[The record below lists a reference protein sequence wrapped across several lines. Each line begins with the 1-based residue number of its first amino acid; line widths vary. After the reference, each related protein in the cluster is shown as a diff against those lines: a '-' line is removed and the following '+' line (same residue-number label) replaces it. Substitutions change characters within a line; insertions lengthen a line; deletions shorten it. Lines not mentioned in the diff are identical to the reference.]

1 MRLLEGGEDG
11 AEGEAGAVP
20 PVLLRLVVAQLL
32 LVLAQLLLL
41 LLLRLVLAQLLLP
54 LLLRLLQPLAQIPRA
69 VLRILALDQVTTKL
83 TMFSIDW
90 KSPLPH
96 ARRA

>member
-32 LVLAQLLLL
+32 LVLAQLLL
-41 LLLRLVLAQLLLP
+41 RLVLAQLLLLP

>member
-11 AEGEAGAVP
+11 AEGEVGAVP
-20 PVLLRLVVAQLL
+20 PVLLQLVVAQLV
-32 LVLAQLLLL
+32 LVLAQL

>member
-32 LVLAQLLLL
+32 LVLAQLL

>member
-11 AEGEAGAVP
+11 AEGEVGAVP

-32 LVLAQLLLL
+32 
-41 LLLRLVLAQLLLP
+41 LVLAQLLLP

-69 VLRILALDQVTTKL
+69 VLRILALDQATTKL

>member
-11 AEGEAGAVP
+11 AEGEVGAVP

-32 LVLAQLLLL
+32 LVLAQL

>member
-32 LVLAQLLLL
+32 LVLAQL

>member
-41 LLLRLVLAQLLLP
+41 RLVLAQLLLL

>member
-11 AEGEAGAVP
+11 AEGEVGAVP

-32 LVLAQLLLL
+32 
-41 LLLRLVLAQLLLP
+41 LVLAQLLLP

>member
-32 LVLAQLLLL
+32 
-41 LLLRLVLAQLLLP
+41 LVLAQLLLP

>member
-41 LLLRLVLAQLLLP
+41 RLVLARLLLP
-54 LLLRLLQPLAQIPRA
+54 LLLQLLQPLAQIPRA

>member
-11 AEGEAGAVP
+11 AEREVGAVP

-32 LVLAQLLLL
+32 LVLAQL

>member
-11 AEGEAGAVP
+11 AEGEVGAVP

-32 LVLAQLLLL
+32 LVLAQLLL

>member
-11 AEGEAGAVP
+11 AEGEVGAVP

-41 LLLRLVLAQLLLP
+41 RLVLAQLLLLP

>member
-41 LLLRLVLAQLLLP
+41 RLVLAQLLLLLL

>member
-11 AEGEAGAVP
+11 AEGEVGAVP

-32 LVLAQLLLL
+32 LVLAQ

>member
-11 AEGEAGAVP
+11 AEGEVGAVP

-32 LVLAQLLLL
+32 LVLAQLL

>member
-1 MRLLEGGEDG
+1 MRLLEGGEEG
-11 AEGEAGAVP
+11 AEGEVGAEP

-32 LVLAQLLLL
+32 LRLVLAQLLLQ
-41 LLLRLVLAQLLLP
+41 LVLAQLLLP